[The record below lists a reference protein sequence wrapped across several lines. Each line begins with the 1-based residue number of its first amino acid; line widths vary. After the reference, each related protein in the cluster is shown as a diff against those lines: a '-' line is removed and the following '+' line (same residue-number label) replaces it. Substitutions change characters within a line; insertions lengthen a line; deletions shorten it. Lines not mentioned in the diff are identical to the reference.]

1 MKPEVRIAS
10 FVCSDALWEQMKRVQ
25 NLSGHRSIRDFME
38 SAIKAEIERIEN
50 EQN

>member
-10 FVCSDALWEQMKRVQ
+10 FVCSEALWEQMKTVQ
-25 NLSGHRSIRDFME
+25 NSSEHRSIRDFME
-38 SAIKAEIERIEN
+38 AAIKREIERIQN

>member
-10 FVCSDALWEQMKRVQ
+10 FVCSDTLWEQMKKVQ
-25 NLSGHRSIRDFME
+25 NSSEHRSIRDFME
-38 SAIKAEIERIEN
+38 AAIKAEIERVKN

>member
-25 NLSGHRSIRDFME
+25 NISEHKSIRDFME
-38 SAIKAEIERIEN
+38 AAIKREIERIQN
-50 EQN
+50 EQS